1 MRPQDVISERIR
13 VLRDRQYK
21 LNEMQKE
28 LIRDA
33 QELFDDSFTSYHKE
47 QIKDFIK
54 TNWRD

>member
-1 MRPQDVISERIR
+1 MRPQDVISRRIR
-13 VLRDRQYK
+13 MLRDRKEQ
-21 LNEMQKE
+21 LDEMQKE

-33 QELFDDSFTSYHKE
+33 QQLFDDSFTSYHKE